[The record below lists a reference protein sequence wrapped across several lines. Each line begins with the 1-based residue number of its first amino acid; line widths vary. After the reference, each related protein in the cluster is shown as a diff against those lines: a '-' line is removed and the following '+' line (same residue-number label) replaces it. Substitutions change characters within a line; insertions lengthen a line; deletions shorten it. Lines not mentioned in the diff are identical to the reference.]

1 MSALSMA
8 VLVQQHAAVEA
19 LLQYSC
25 RDRNLLGI
33 QSDLLGAHAMGIRNV
48 LGITGDVRN
57 LGDIPDATAVFD
69 VDSIG
74 LTNVINRLNHGL
86 DIGGQSIGAPTAFHA
101 GVMVTPSRDL
111 DQELRR
117 LEFKVE
123 AGAEYAVTRPVFDV
137 AAFEKFLKRVERMGL
152 PIIVGIWP
160 FDSALNAEFMA
171 NEVPGVTVPE
181 PLLERMRKTISSE
194 AAAAEGVAIA
204 QQIVTAVKSMAAGVQ
219 ISSPSGRLDAALDV
233 LDVV

>member
-1 MSALSMA
+1 MGL
-8 VLVQQHAAVEA
+8 
-19 LLQYSC
+19 
-25 RDRNLLGI
+25 RNL
-33 QSDLLGAHAMGIRNV
+33 

-86 DIGGQSIGAPTAFHA
+86 DVGGQSIGEPTAFHA
-101 GVMVTPSRDL
+101 GVMVNPSRDL

-117 LEFKVE
+117 IEFKVA
-123 AGAEYAVTRPVFDV
+123 AGAEFAVTRPVFDV
-137 AAFEKFLKRVERMGL
+137 SAFERFLKRVEPMQL
-152 PIIVGIWP
+152 PIVVGIRP

-171 NEVPGVTVPE
+171 NEVPGVTVPDAIV
-181 PLLERMRKTISSE
+181 ERMRRTATAE
-194 AAAAEGVAIA
+194 AAMAEGVKVAKEIA
-204 QQIVTAVKSMAAGVQ
+204 AAVKGMAAGVQ
-219 ISSPSGRLDAALDV
+219 ISTPSGRLDSAFDV

>member
-1 MSALSMA
+1 MG
-8 VLVQQHAAVEA
+8 V
-19 LLQYSC
+19 
-25 RDRNLLGI
+25 RN
-33 QSDLLGAHAMGIRNV
+33 M
-48 LGITGDVRN
+48 LGITGDVRS

-101 GVMVTPSRDL
+101 GVMVNPSRDL

-123 AGAEYAVTRPVFDV
+123 AGAEFAVTRPVFDV
-137 AAFEKFLKRVERMGL
+137 AAFERFLKRVE
-152 PIIVGIWP
+152 PIRAADHRRHLAVRQRPERRVHGQRGAGRHRARRAGGADAARP
-160 FDSALNAEFMA
+160 TSA
-171 NEVPGVTVPE
+171 
-181 PLLERMRKTISSE
+181 E

-204 QQIVTAVKSMAAGVQ
+204 REIADRPSRAMAAGRAHLHASQ
-219 ISSPSGRLDAALDV
+219 ADWTRP
-233 LDVV
+233 